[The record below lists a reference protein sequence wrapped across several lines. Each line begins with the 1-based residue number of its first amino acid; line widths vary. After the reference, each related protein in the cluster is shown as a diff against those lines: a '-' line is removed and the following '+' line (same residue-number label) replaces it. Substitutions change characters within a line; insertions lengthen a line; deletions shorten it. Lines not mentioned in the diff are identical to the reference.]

1 MDNNSIVKGA
11 LAGLVAL
18 GALGLAGGVIAA
30 PSWAR
35 TGDTLEKC
43 GGVAKAARNDCGAN
57 GHQCG
62 GMAAADS
69 DPAEW
74 VYVPAGVCE
83 KLAGGTVIA
92 TKTIK

>member
-18 GALGLAGGVIAA
+18 GAVGLAGAVVAA
-30 PSWAR
+30 PGWAR

-43 GGVAKAARNDCGAN
+43 AGVAKAGKNDCGAN
-57 GHQCG
+57 GHGCA
-62 GMAAADS
+62 GMAAKDN

-83 KLAGGTVIA
+83 KLAGGTVAA
-92 TKTIK
+92 TKTLK